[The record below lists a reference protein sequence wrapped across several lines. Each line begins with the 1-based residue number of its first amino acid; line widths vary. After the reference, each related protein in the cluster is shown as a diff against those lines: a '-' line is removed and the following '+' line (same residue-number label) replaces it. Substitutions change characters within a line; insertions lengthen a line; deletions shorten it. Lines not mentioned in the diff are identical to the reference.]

1 MTVSHWFLFQ
11 TLERMGVP
19 LTFISWIRTLY
30 TDMSSEV
37 QVNRFLSTQITVESG
52 VWQRCP
58 LSPILLVC
66 TIKPLTQ
73 HLSQDPGIHG
83 VHILGSSN
91 QDCKLLAYME
101 NLNILCQ
108 NKWSVE
114 TALWNTQVNEAGA
127 KLNVSK
133 STCLAMGNLRNL
145 ESLGV
150 SVPCEG
156 VKILRIEF
164 DPKLS
169 SRPMFEKTKAK
180 TLLVQESHEAP
191 IHPSPQAL
199 LLQLFLKELQKLWQF
214 CCILFASH
222 FAIFSGAINS
232 WIPSPCSFP
241 LKCQWYASGADECC
255 TREDN
260 ILAYKRIRFRPRMLR
275 DMSVID
281 TKTTLLGTEIS
292 FPVGIA
298 PTGFHQLA
306 WPDGE
311 KSTARAAAAM
321 NTCYITSTYSTC
333 AVEEIAAA
341 APRGFRWFQLYIHRN
356 RALTAQLVQRVEALG
371 FQGLVLTA
379 DLPYT
384 GKRRAD
390 IHNNFQE
397 NICTEY
403 GLPPNFIDPS
413 INWND
418 IYWLKSLT
426 RLPIIVKGILTR
438 EDADLAARHGVQ
450 GIIVSNHGGR
460 QLDGGPATIDALVEV
475 VDMVQDKMEVYLDGG
490 IRTGSDVLKALALGA
505 KCVFI
510 GRPVLWGLTYKGE
523 EGLREVLQILHDEL
537 RLSMALAGCHNVTEI
552 GRHLVQFSK
561 L

>member
-1 MTVSHWFLFQ
+1 MP
-11 TLERMGVP
+11 M
-19 LTFISWIRTLY
+19 IC
-30 TDMSSEV
+30 
-37 QVNRFLSTQITVESG
+37 LSDFE
-52 VWQRCP
+52 
-58 LSPILLVC
+58 
-66 TIKPLTQ
+66 
-73 HLSQDPGIHG
+73 D
-83 VHILGSSN
+83 
-91 QDCKLLAYME
+91 Y
-101 NLNILCQ
+101 
-108 NKWSVE
+108 
-114 TALWNTQVNEAGA
+114 A
-127 KLNVSK
+127 KQYL
-133 STCLAMGNLRNL
+133 
-145 ESLGV
+145 
-150 SVPCEG
+150 
-156 VKILRIEF
+156 
-164 DPKLS
+164 PKTTWD
-169 SRPMFEKTKAK
+169 F
-180 TLLVQESHEAP
+180 
-191 IHPSPQAL
+191 
-199 LLQLFLKELQKLWQF
+199 
-214 CCILFASH
+214 FA
-222 FAIFSGAINS
+222 A
-232 WIPSPCSFP
+232 
-241 LKCQWYASGADECC
+241 GADECC

-275 DMSVID
+275 GMSVID

-298 PTGFHQLA
+298 PTSFHQLA

-311 KSTARAAAAM
+311 KSTARAAASM

-333 AVEEIAAA
+333 TVEEIAAA

-371 FQGLVLTA
+371 FQGLVFTA

-384 GKRRAD
+384 GKRRVD

-438 EDADLAARHGVQ
+438 EDADLAVRHGVQ

-475 VDMVQDKMEVYLDGG
+475 VDIVQDKVEVYVDGG

-537 RLSMALAGCHNVTEI
+537 RLSMALAEI
-552 GRHLVQFSK
+552 LPSHRQRHTDITNTCLIHCIANFTKTRTGKTIFGHHLANLIRTV
-561 L
+561 LN